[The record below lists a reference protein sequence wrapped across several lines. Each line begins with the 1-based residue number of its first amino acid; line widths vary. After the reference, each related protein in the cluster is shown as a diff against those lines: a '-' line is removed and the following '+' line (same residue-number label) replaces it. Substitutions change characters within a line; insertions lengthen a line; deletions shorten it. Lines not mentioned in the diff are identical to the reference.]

1 MNINGSK
8 LTLLQAGTAADAGLR
23 VDDVRQLAVAL
34 DGTHRTGTCAKR
46 TATTFLGVDEVL
58 RQVAALMS
66 RTAFLFHVCQI
77 LLREVV
83 HRREYRV
90 GRGLSQTA
98 ERGVFD
104 H

>member
-46 TATTFLGVDEVL
+46 TASTLLGIDEVL
-58 RQVAALMS
+58 GQIAALMS
-66 RTAFLFHVCQI
+66 RTTFFLHVSHI
-77 LLREVV
+77 FIVEII
-83 HRREYRV
+83 HGREYRI
-90 GRGLSQTA
+90 G
-98 ERGVFD
+98 
-104 H
+104 

>member
-46 TATTFLGVDEVL
+46 TASTLLGIDEVL
-58 RQVAALMS
+58 GQAAALM
-66 RTAFLFHVCQI
+66 RRAAFLPDVCQI

-83 HRREYRV
+83 HRREHWV

-98 ERGVFD
+98 ERSVFD